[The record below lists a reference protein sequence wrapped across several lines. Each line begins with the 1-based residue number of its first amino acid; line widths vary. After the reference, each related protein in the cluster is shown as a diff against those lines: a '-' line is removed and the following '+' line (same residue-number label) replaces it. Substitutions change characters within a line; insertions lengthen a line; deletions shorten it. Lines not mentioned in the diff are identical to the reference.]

1 MPSTPGGLEEPEQG
15 RQVITAVVV
24 HLDQEGKAGTTGVP
38 DSQQD
43 PADQPEPILQA
54 AAIGILPVV
63 PPEVQ
68 EAGEQIIVGTVDLD
82 PIKAR
87 HLGRPG
93 RMAELFHQ
101 PVQQL
106 GREIAGGEGRPPVDA
121 GARLPAAVAD
131 LGNEQ
136 GPVLVDPL
144 GGQREEGGVRLLI
157 QHRLPLICPLV
168 PVHRQVAR
176 DDDAHSTPASASRES
191 TQAGVICPLG
201 SERCSLVAE
210 RTVLFLDMS
219 GPSSAVSNSE

>member
-1 MPSTPGGLEEPEQG
+1 M
-15 RQVITAVVV
+15 
-24 HLDQEGKAGTTGVP
+24 
-38 DSQQD
+38 
-43 PADQPEPILQA
+43 
-54 AAIGILPVV
+54 
-63 PPEVQ
+63 
-68 EAGEQIIVGTVDLD
+68 
-82 PIKAR
+82 
-87 HLGRPG
+87 
-93 RMAELFHQ
+93 
-101 PVQQL
+101 
-106 GREIAGGEGRPPVDA
+106 
-121 GARLPAAVAD
+121 
-131 LGNEQ
+131 
-136 GPVLVDPL
+136 LVDPL

>member
-1 MPSTPGGLEEPEQG
+1 MERYEQCRQTVEEGLRQKIDLSREVSDEEVREMIDEMVIHCS
-15 RQVITAVVV
+15 RQYA
-24 HLDQEGKAGTTGVP
+24 LSLKD
-38 DSQQD
+38 
-43 PADQPEPILQA
+43 
-54 AAIGILPVV
+54 
-63 PPEVQ
+63 
-68 EAGEQIIVGTVDLD
+68 
-82 PIKAR
+82 R
-87 HLGRPG
+87 
-93 RMAELFHQ
+93 
-101 PVQQL
+101 QQL

-144 GGQREEGGVRLLI
+144 GGQREARWS
-157 QHRLPLICPLV
+157 RSTDRW
-168 PVHRQVAR
+168 PVMMMP
-176 DDDAHSTPASASRES
+176 TPPRASASRES